1 MFRYSESVRGGCGRS
16 DGGVMEDVSSQDI
29 VLFLFVYGA
38 LLWREQAGTRDWRRA
53 GGID

>member
-1 MFRYSESVRGGCGRS
+1 
-16 DGGVMEDVSSQDI
+16 MEDVSSQDI

-38 LLWREQAGTRDWRRA
+38 LLWRDTALLWREQAGTRDWRRA